1 MSFFKRDQV
10 KKSSLDAFKT
20 TASAIDDAAALE
32 KITGGLLSGCHT
44 GGKLATASSLSRV
57 SIASFSVAAM
67 I

>member
-10 KKSSLDAFKT
+10 KKSSLDAFKA

-44 GGKLATASSLSRV
+44 GGKLASANSL
-57 SIASFSVAAM
+57 ASFSAVAL